1 MENSVK
7 VSVVVPVYGVE
18 RQLSRCIDSLL
29 SQTYE
34 NIEILLIDDGSKDKS
49 GEICDEYAK
58 KDKRIRV
65 FYKENGGV
73 SSARNLALKYVT
85 GDYLLFLDG
94 DDSLSSETFERC
106 VKTAEDGG
114 FDVVCFGYRL
124 YLEGADGG
132 VSFLKDDAKAP
143 RNLSKKEM
151 TENLSGCYRD
161 GLFDFVTDKLF
172 KTSLVRTSGAKFE
185 SYFDMGGEDAL
196 FVLALL
202 PEINSMA
209 VLPDCFY
216 NYYRRAGESVTVTFK
231 EGKFDRYY
239 ERVLRIY
246 NFMCKFN
253 CLDKRFLS
261 EIYCTY
267 ALWFYESLF
276 SDTCKLPLAER
287 KKILKSAFDK
297 ADIYDGFSG
306 DIKIY
311 AKENEFDDYSSG
323 SRRAIKL
330 IAAKKYR
337 LLSMLFSLTVMKN
350 GR

>member
-1 MENSVK
+1 MADAVK
-7 VSVVVPVYGVE
+7 VSVIVPVYGVE
-18 RQLSRCIDSLL
+18 RQLARCVDSLIA
-29 SQTYE
+29 QTYP
-34 NIEILLIDDGSKDKS
+34 NIEILLVDDGSVDRS

-58 KDKRIRV
+58 NDARVRV
-65 FYKENGGV
+65 FHKENGGV
-73 SSARNLALKYVT
+73 SSARNLGLENIT
-85 GDYLLFLDG
+85 GDYVLFLDG
-94 DDSLSSETFERC
+94 DDSLAFETIETC
-106 VKTAEDGG
+106 VKIAEDEK

-124 YLEGADGG
+124 YLEDADGG
-132 VSFLKDDAKAP
+132 VSFLKDDAKSP

-151 TENLSGCYRD
+151 TENFSGCYRD

-172 KTSLVRTSGAKFE
+172 KTSLVKKSGAKFE

-246 NFMCKFN
+246 NFMRKFD

-261 EIYCTY
+261 ELYCTY

-276 SDTCKLPLAER
+276 SGTCKLSNGER
-287 KKILKSAFDK
+287 RKILRKVYEK
-297 ADIYDGFSG
+297 PEIYDGFSD
-306 DIKIY
+306 DIKTY
-311 AKENEFDDYSSG
+311 AKENSFDDYSSG
-323 SRRAIKL
+323 SRRAIKF

-337 LLSMLFSLTVMKN
+337 LLSMLFSLTAMKN